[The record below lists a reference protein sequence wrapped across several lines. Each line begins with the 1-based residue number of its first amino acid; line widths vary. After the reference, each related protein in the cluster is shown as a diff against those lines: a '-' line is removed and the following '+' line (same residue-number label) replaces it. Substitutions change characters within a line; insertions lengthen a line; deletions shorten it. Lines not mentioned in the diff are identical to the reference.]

1 MRLIELLE
9 PIDALPSGAVLVVA
23 MDGWTDAGAGGTGAA
38 DFLRSRLPNRRIG
51 RLPSDR
57 LYDYRD
63 RRPQLAIDRGRLD
76 RPVWPELTLDL
87 LSPTGGPDLVLLE
100 GAEPDLA
107 WRTLAEDLIDLTS
120 LLGIERHVGLG
131 SVPGPLPHTRPS
143 LLVCTSSSPEL
154 LERFGAPHEEM
165 VVPAS
170 CQVALEAEL
179 ARSGVE
185 TLGLWVR
192 IPHYVA
198 GPYPEASRQLLE
210 RMSAHLGLALDLGEL
225 DAEVEAS
232 RTRLDLASAASS
244 DVVDHVRQLE
254 ALYDEQLAE
263 RGSAASGGIAPPI
276 TEAEL
281 GDGDQLAA
289 EIERFLRGVG
299 GSGGDGPA

>member
-1 MRLIELLE
+1 MRLIELSE
-9 PIDALPSGAVLVVA
+9 PVEALPRGAVLVVA

-38 DFLRSRLPNRRIG
+38 EHLLGSNEHRTVG
-51 RLPSDR
+51 RLSSDR

-76 RPVWPELTLDL
+76 VPMWPGLSLDL
-87 LSPTGGPDLVLLE
+87 LQPAVGPDLLLLH
-100 GAEPDLA
+100 GAEPDLS
-107 WRTLAEDLIDLTS
+107 WRALADDLVDLTS
-120 LLGIERHVGLG
+120 MLGIDRYVGLG

-210 RMSAHLGLALDLGEL
+210 RLGAHLGLALDLAEL

-232 RTRLDLASAASS
+232 RTRLDLASAASG
-244 DVVDHVRQLE
+244 DVVEHVRQLE
-254 ALYDEQLAE
+254 ALYDEQLAD
-263 RGSAASGGIAPPI
+263 RSRASVGGIAPPI

-299 GSGGDGPA
+299 GDGPS

>member
-1 MRLIELLE
+1 MRLIELSE
-9 PIDALPSGAVLVVA
+9 PIDALPQGAVLVVA

-38 DFLRSRLPNRRIG
+38 EFLRESTVHRRIG
-51 RLPSDR
+51 RVPSDR
-57 LYDYRD
+57 LYDFRD
-63 RRPQLAIDRGRLD
+63 RRPSLAIDRGRLD
-76 RPVWPELTLDL
+76 LPEWPELTLDL
-87 LSPTGGPDLVLLE
+87 LTPVVGPPLLLLE

-107 WRTLAEDLIDLTS
+107 WRTLAEDLVDLTT
-120 LLGIERHVGLG
+120 LLGIDRHVGLG

-143 LLVCTSSSPEL
+143 LLVCTSSSPTL

-179 ARSGVE
+179 ARAGVE

-210 RMSAHLGLALDLGEL
+210 RLSAHLGLALDLAEL
-225 DAEVEAS
+225 DSEVEAS
-232 RTRLDLASAASS
+232 RARLDLASAASS
-244 DVVDHVRQLE
+244 DVVAHVRQLE
-254 ALYDEQLAE
+254 ALYDEQLDA

-276 TEAEL
+276 TEADL

-299 GSGGDGPA
+299 GDAS